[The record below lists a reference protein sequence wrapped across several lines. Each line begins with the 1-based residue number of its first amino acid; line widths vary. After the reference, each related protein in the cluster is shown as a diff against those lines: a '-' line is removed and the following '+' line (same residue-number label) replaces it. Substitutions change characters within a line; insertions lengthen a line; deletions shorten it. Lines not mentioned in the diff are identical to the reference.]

1 MVEARRARA
10 SRERDALRAELE
22 RLEAELSRTQKQ
34 QEADI
39 IATDLDSI
47 EVELR
52 RVVLQRDLATAQ
64 REAMRK
70 RVDELERTIADME
83 KAQIELFTRFTDL
96 ASEKVEEVETA
107 LSSTGIDLEAL
118 ISKTQKQFGTGRPLR
133 ARYARRCEG

>member
-1 MVEARRARA
+1 M
-10 SRERDALRAELE
+10 E